1 MRVGAVGVDSE
12 RELRVEFGEN
22 LSNLLK
28 ESLIEHVCYLKK
40 AKSGGA
46 HLKDERP
53 PHLQNENLLT
63 CV

>member
-28 ESLIEHVCYLKK
+28 ESLVKLCDVLGNCKK
-40 AKSGGA
+40 WRSSSKKMNARHTYKM
-46 HLKDERP
+46 K
-53 PHLQNENLLT
+53 T
-63 CV
+63 Y